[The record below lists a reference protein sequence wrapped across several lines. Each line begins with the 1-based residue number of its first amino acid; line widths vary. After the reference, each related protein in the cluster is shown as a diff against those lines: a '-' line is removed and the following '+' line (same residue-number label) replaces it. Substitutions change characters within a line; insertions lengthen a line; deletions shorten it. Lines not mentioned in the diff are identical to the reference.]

1 MFIERKIF
9 RQIESYINSK
19 EAIIITGMRRTGKTS
34 LIRFIYEKIP
44 SSNKIFL
51 DLENPLNQKYFEET
65 NFEKIKSTLEFLGL
79 DFTKKAYIFLDEIQ
93 LVRNLPQVVK
103 YLIDHYKIKGFLTG
117 SASFYLKNLF
127 TESLVGRKYIYE
139 LFPLDFEE
147 FLLFKG
153 SKLKL
158 PDRASAITKPV
169 FDTISPLHDEY
180 IRLGG
185 FPEVVLKTSFEEK
198 KKSLEDI
205 FTSYFQLGVLRVGD
219 FRKNEIIRDLIL
231 LLMERV
237 GSKLDINR
245 ISSELGISR
254 ITLKEYIS
262 FLEGT
267 YFIRLVKPFSR
278 NVDTEIRKMPKIYM
292 CDSGLANHF
301 SKINE
306 GSLFENNVFQ
316 NLEIRGEVNY
326 YQRKSGAEIDFILNK
341 EIGIEVKINPT
352 KNDLRKLEKIS
363 KEIRLK
369 KFKVISKNYPS
380 DLAGKKNIEF
390 GFFI

>member
-1 MFIERKIF
+1 MLIERKIF

-34 LIRFIYEKIP
+34 LVRFIYEKIP

-65 NFEKIKSTLEFLGL
+65 NFEKIKLTL
-79 DFTKKAYIFLDEIQ
+79 
-93 LVRNLPQVVK
+93 
-103 YLIDHYKIKGFLTG
+103 
-117 SASFYLKNLF
+117 
-127 TESLVGRKYIYE
+127 
-139 LFPLDFEE
+139 
-147 FLLFKG
+147 
-153 SKLKL
+153 
-158 PDRASAITKPV
+158 
-169 FDTISPLHDEY
+169 SPLHDEY
-180 IRLGG
+180 IRFGG
-185 FPEVVLKTSFEEK
+185 FPEVVLKISFEEK

-205 FTSYFQLGVLRVGD
+205 FTSYFQLEVLRVGD
-219 FRKNEIIRDLIL
+219 FRKNEVIRDLIL

-245 ISSELGISR
+245 ISFELGISR

-262 FLEGT
+262 FLEET

-278 NVDTEIRKMPKIYM
+278 NIDTEIRKMPKIYM

-306 GSLFENNVFQ
+306 GSLFENNIFQ

-326 YQRKSGAEIDFILNK
+326 YQRKSGVEIDFILN
-341 EIGIEVKINPT
+341 
-352 KNDLRKLEKIS
+352 
-363 KEIRLK
+363 
-369 KFKVISKNYPS
+369 
-380 DLAGKKNIEF
+380 IEF
-390 GFFI
+390 GFFAGTKNFSYKRGG